1 MPLIE
6 QPRAAAPSTLADV
19 IAQVVEAFDAMGD
32 ATPIMVGKQYL
43 EQFGAGSPPR
53 VVFVPETDGRMGPPI
68 EMGDAASC
76 THGCQVF
83 VRAAES
89 GDDLERFKNAYEL
102 QGEIVSCIAVAG
114 SGRIEWGNHGD
125 GSPVDVDTHGAEL
138 TFGFK
143 YRRAIR
149 HSARR
154 WALPAPAAD
163 TSARQPLLPPGEA
176 GTLDS
181 FEIDV
186 TPTEES

>member
-1 MPLIE
+1 MALIP
-6 QPRAAAPSTLADV
+6 QPRAAAPSTLADL

-43 EQFGAGSPPR
+43 EQFGTGSAPR
-53 VVFVPETDGRMGPPI
+53 VVFLPETNGRMGPPI
-68 EMGDAASC
+68 EQGDAASC

-83 VRAAES
+83 VQAAES

-102 QGEIVSCIAVAG
+102 QNEIVGCLAVAA
-114 SGRIEWGNHGD
+114 SGRIEWGDHGD
-125 GSPVDVDTHGAEL
+125 ASPVDVDTYGAMI

-143 YRRAIR
+143 YHRAIR

-154 WALPAPAAD
+154 WALSAADAD
-163 TSARQPLLPPGEA
+163 TSAKQPLLPPGEA
-176 GTLDS
+176 GTLNS
-181 FEIDV
+181 IDIEV